1 MKQAKLARHKDAA
14 GIGSIVVAFVVA
26 FVFVFVFVKT
36 CYYAGWQDG
45 GGPVGQMADKNY
57 YRPNKRYFSRDE
69 CALVRV
75 LFYFVELQP
84 AS

>member
-14 GIGSIVVAFVVA
+14 GIGSIVVAFV
-26 FVFVFVFVKT
+26 FVFVKT
-36 CYYAGWQDG
+36 CYYAGVAGRRWASG
-45 GGPVGQMADKNY
+45 GVGQMADKNY

>member
-1 MKQAKLARHKDAA
+1 MKQAKLVRHKDAA
-14 GIGSIVVAFVVA
+14 GIGSIVVGI
-26 FVFVFVFVKT
+26 VFVLR
-36 CYYAGWQDG
+36 QDVPLCG
-45 GGPVGQMADKNY
+45 GGSTEERGQLADKNY